1 MSPKCL
7 DKVQEKSPSPAG
19 GSATSASLSSKLASK
34 KIFPFSSF
42 FFNCADVCTTTI
54 RILLR
59 YRRMSAPSPATAKKK
74 SICAWTQQPWPTNP
88 FFKRHKVE
96 GFFSRRENMR
106 GGAIGFQKLTN
117 VGRIFL
123 SRPSFYRALRTYMQN
138 SFLFSLIIPY
148 ILFAIKVFPQRLFYG
163 KLIKKDLRSDQTF
176 FLFFFSFR
184 EIEWTARK
192 KVTESRNGRRR
203 GVFPPFAIISCVAG
217 ARRGKQEQTLLKDL
231 RRR

>member
-1 MSPKCL
+1 MAKFWQFLTKIVIFSVANQL
-7 DKVQEKSPSPAG
+7 EG
-19 GSATSASLSSKLASK
+19 GTVVNKLLVWGGTL
-34 KIFPFSSF
+34 FCPPM
-42 FFNCADVCTTTI
+42 
-54 RILLR
+54 
-59 YRRMSAPSPATAKKK
+59 MSAPSPTAKK
-74 SICAWTQQPWPTNP
+74 SPYVHGHSSHGPQIL

-96 GFFSRRENMR
+96 GFFSRRENTR

-203 GVFPPFAIISCVAG
+203 RVFPPFAIISRVAG